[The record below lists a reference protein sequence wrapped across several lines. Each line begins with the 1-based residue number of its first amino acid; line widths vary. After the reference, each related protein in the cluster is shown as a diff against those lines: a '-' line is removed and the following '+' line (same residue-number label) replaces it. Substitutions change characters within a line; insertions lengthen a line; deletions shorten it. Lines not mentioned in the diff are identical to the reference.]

1 MGGKVMIGK
10 TMVRASTAA
19 AMLCGALTA
28 TAQAQEIRLARQFS
42 MGYLQLNVMER
53 QQLIE
58 KHAKALGL
66 NEVKVSWFTFNG
78 PTAVN
83 EALISGNIDVGSG
96 GVPGLLVL
104 WSRTKGTPQEV
115 RGISALSS
123 QPFLLNSRDPGIK
136 TIKDFK
142 DSDRIA
148 VPAVKSSVQAIT
160 LQMAAA
166 KAYGTKEF
174 NKLDPLTVSMTP
186 PDATVALL
194 KGGAQISAA
203 FSVPPFQYQQLE
215 DPAVH
220 TVLNSFDVMGGSHTF
235 TAVWAPAK
243 FRESNPALYKALV
256 AALKEAT
263 DIVNKDKKAAAAL
276 WIEDSKSKLSPDMV
290 GKIVTGPQVRWTMT
304 PENTMKYADFMA
316 EVGTLKAKPASW
328 KDYFFLEIHDEKG
341 S

>member
-1 MGGKVMIGK
+1 MYTKALLSLVAGACALAG
-10 TMVRASTAA
+10 TSPASAV
-19 AMLCGALTA
+19 
-28 TAQAQEIRLARQFS
+28 EIRLARQFS
-42 MGYLQLNVMER
+42 MGYLQLNVMEH

-66 NEVKVSWFTFNG
+66 NDVKTSWFTFNG

-83 EALISGNIDVGSG
+83 EALISGNLDIGSG

-115 RGISALSS
+115 RGISALTS
-123 QPFLLNSRDPGIK
+123 QPVLLNTRDPIK

-148 VPAVKSSVQAIT
+148 VPAVRSSVQAIT

-166 KAYGTKEF
+166 KTYGTKEYS
-174 NKLDPLTVSMTP
+174 KLDPLTVSMTP

-215 DPAVH
+215 DPSVH

-235 TAVWAPAK
+235 TAVWTLAK
-243 FRESNPALYKALV
+243 FRTDNPVLYKAV
-256 AALKEAT
+256 VEALKEAT
-263 DIVNKDKKAAAAL
+263 DIVNKDKKAAGAL
-276 WIEDSKSKLSPDMV
+276 WIEDSKSKLSPEMV
-290 GKIVTGPQVRWTMT
+290 GKIVAGPQVRWTMT
-304 PENTMKYADFMA
+304 PENTMKYADFMSG
-316 EVGTLKAKPASW
+316 VGTLKNKAASW
-328 KDYFFLEIHDEKG
+328 KDYFFPEIYDQKG

>member
-1 MGGKVMIGK
+1 M
-10 TMVRASTAA
+10 
-19 AMLCGALTA
+19 
-28 TAQAQEIRLARQFS
+28 
-42 MGYLQLNVMER
+42 
-53 QQLIE
+53 
-58 KHAKALGL
+58 
-66 NEVKVSWFTFNG
+66 SWFTFNG

-123 QPFLLNSRDPGIK
+123 QPFLLNSRDPAIK

-148 VPAVKSSVQAIT
+148 VPAVRSSVQAIT

-215 DPAVH
+215 DSAVH

-235 TAVWAPAK
+235 TAIWA
-243 FRESNPALYKALV
+243 RRNS
-256 AALKEAT
+256 AT
-263 DIVNKDKKAAAAL
+263 AIRCSTRRWSRRSRKQPRSSTRTRRRRPRL
-276 WIEDSKSKLSPDMV
+276 WIEDSKSKLPLDMV
-290 GKIVTGPQVRWTMT
+290 GKLVAGPQVHWTLT
-304 PENTMKYADFMA
+304 PENTMKYADFMS
-316 EVGTLKAKPASW
+316 EVGTLKNKAASW
-328 KDYFFLEIHDEKG
+328 KDYFFPEIYGEKG

>member
-1 MGGKVMIGK
+1 MRLNAFLSLVVGACALAG
-10 TMVRASTAA
+10 ASAATAA
-19 AMLCGALTA
+19 
-28 TAQAQEIRLARQFS
+28 EIRLARQFS
-42 MGYLQLNVMER
+42 MGYLQLNVMEH

-66 NEVKVSWFTFNG
+66 NDVKVSWFTFNG
-78 PTAVN
+78 PTGVN

-104 WSRTKGTPQEV
+104 WSRTIGTPQEV

-123 QPFLLNSRDPGIK
+123 QPFLLNSRDP
-136 TIKDFK
+136 IKDFK

-148 VPAVKSSVQAIT
+148 VPAVRSSVQAIT

-215 DPAVH
+215 DSAVH

-243 FRESNPALYKALV
+243 FRTDNPVLYKALV
-256 AALKEAT
+256 EALKEAT
-263 DIVNKDKKAAAAL
+263 EIVNKDKKAAAAL
-276 WIEDSKSKLSPDMV
+276 WIEDSKSKLPLDMV
-290 GKIVTGPQVRWTMT
+290 ARLVAGTQVHWTLT
-304 PENTMKYADFMA
+304 PENTMKYADFMS
-316 EVGTLKAKPASW
+316 EVGTLKNKPASW
-328 KDYFFLEIHDEKG
+328 KDYFFPEIYGEKG

>member
-1 MGGKVMIGK
+1 MRIKAILSLVVGAFALLVLSP
-10 TMVRASTAA
+10 ASAA
-19 AMLCGALTA
+19 
-28 TAQAQEIRLARQFS
+28 EIRLARQFS
-42 MGYLQLNVMER
+42 MGYLQLNVMEH

-66 NEVKVSWFTFNG
+66 NDVKVSWSTFNG
-78 PTAVN
+78 PAAIN
-83 EALISGNIDVGSG
+83 DALISGNIDIATG

-104 WSRTKGTPQEV
+104 WARTKGTPQEV

-123 QPFLLNSRDPGIK
+123 QPFLLNTRDPAIK
-136 TIKDFK
+136 SIKDFK
-142 DSDRIA
+142 DTDRIA
-148 VPAVKSSVQAIT
+148 VPAIKVSVQAIT

-166 KAYGTKEF
+166 KAYGVKGFDT
-174 NKLDPLTVSMTP
+174 LDPLTVSMSP
-186 PDATVALL
+186 PDATIALL
-194 KGGAQISAA
+194 GGKSEVTSV

-215 DPAVH
+215 NSAVH

-235 TAVWAPAK
+235 TVAWTTAK
-243 FRESNPALYKALV
+243 FRDGNPALYKALM

-263 DIVNKDKKAAAAL
+263 DIVNKDKRAAGAL
-276 WIEDSKSKLSPDMV
+276 WIEDSKSKLPLDMV
-290 GKIVTGPQVRWTMT
+290 GKIVAGPQVRWTLT

-328 KDYFFLEIHDEKG
+328 KDYFFPEIYDEKG